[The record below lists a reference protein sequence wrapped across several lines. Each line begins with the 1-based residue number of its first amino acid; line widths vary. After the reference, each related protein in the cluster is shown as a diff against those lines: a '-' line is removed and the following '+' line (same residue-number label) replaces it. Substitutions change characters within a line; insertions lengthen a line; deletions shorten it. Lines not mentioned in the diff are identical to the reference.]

1 MKQKW
6 LEREDEETSV
16 IITGNT
22 FKSSLNEEI
31 TFEYIGNIIQIY
43 YQHSEKN

>member
-6 LEREDEETSV
+6 LEREYEKESI

-22 FKSSLNEEI
+22 FKSSLNEGI
-31 TFEYIGNIIQIY
+31 TFEYIGNII
-43 YQHSEKN
+43 